1 MTVLA
6 FLSVLGAA
14 QAVLLGTALFF
25 AKSNRT
31 ANRLLGALAWVVA
44 IYVSAAVMAS
54 SGIYL
59 RHPQFSYVPDPL
71 FFCVSPLFYLYV
83 RAILFPGPLRVSD
96 AVHLAPAI
104 AVAICLLP
112 WYMKPA
118 WEKGLFM
125 LQLQQGAFPAWFYI
139 KSIALLVQ
147 GSVYVAIIAW
157 TLYRHGQTMA
167 RPLREASAYI
177 SRNARFVI
185 GVMAVFLIAGAFRV
199 LRFFGYFDQFN
210 LQENLILPL
219 MAAVLMYLVS
229 YTALRH
235 PEKIYGPPDPAKKYE
250 RSGLSPQA
258 AEAGLARLTAH
269 MSAEKPYIDEGLTLQ
284 DLASKVDLAPNHLS
298 QVINENWKMGF
309 HEFLNSYRVKAAE
322 TMLLDP
328 ARGDTSIL
336 EIANE
341 AGFNSKSAFNAAFR
355 RHRGMTP
362 TEFRSQSAKAVPEPS

>member
-14 QAVLLGTALFF
+14 QAALLGTALFL
-25 AKSNRT
+25 AKNNRI
-31 ANRLLGALAWVVA
+31 ANRILGALAWVVA
-44 IYVSAAVMAS
+44 IYISAAVMAS
-54 SGIYL
+54 SGVYL
-59 RHPQFSYVPDPL
+59 RYPQLSYVLDPL

-83 RAILFPGPLRVSD
+83 RAIVSPAPLRPRD
-96 AVHLAPAI
+96 AWHLAPAI
-104 AVAICLLP
+104 AVAICLIP
-112 WYMKPA
+112 WYLKPA

-125 LQLQQGAFPAWFYI
+125 LQLQQGAFPVWFYL

-147 GSVYVAIIAW
+147 GIAYVALILW
-157 TLYRHGQTMA
+157 TLYRHGKTMA
-167 RPLREASAYI
+167 RPLRDASAYI

-185 GVMAVFLIAGAFRV
+185 GVMAVFLMAGAFRV

-219 MAAVLMYLVS
+219 MAAVLIYLVS

-235 PEKIYGPPDPAKKYE
+235 PERIYGPPDPAKKYE
-250 RSGLSPQA
+250 RSGLSREA
-258 AEAGLARLTAH
+258 AEAGLARLTAQ
-269 MSAEKPYIDEGLTLQ
+269 MSAEKPYMDEGLTLQ
-284 DLASKVDLAPNHLS
+284 DLASRVGLAPNHLS

-328 ARGDTSIL
+328 AHRDRSIL

-362 TEFRSQSAKAVPEPS
+362 SEFRQSSQAAPESP